1 MLKRYSPPPE
11 PVKKEK
17 SQSEIFMEEDD
28 FVMTQLK
35 RHVLILQNR
44 LTMGMYQDDVDIK
57 LYHQVII
64 DTLYEIEKRKK

>member
-17 SQSEIFMEEDD
+17 SQSKIFMEDDD

-44 LTMGMYQDDVDIK
+44 LTMGMHQDDIDIK
-57 LYHQVII
+57 LYHQAIM
-64 DTLYEIEKRKK
+64 DTLYEIEERKK

>member
-17 SQSEIFMEEDD
+17 SQSKIFMDDD

-44 LTMGMYQDDVDIK
+44 LTMGMHQDDVDIK
-57 LYHQVII
+57 LYHQAIM
-64 DTLYEIEKRKK
+64 DTLYEIEERKK